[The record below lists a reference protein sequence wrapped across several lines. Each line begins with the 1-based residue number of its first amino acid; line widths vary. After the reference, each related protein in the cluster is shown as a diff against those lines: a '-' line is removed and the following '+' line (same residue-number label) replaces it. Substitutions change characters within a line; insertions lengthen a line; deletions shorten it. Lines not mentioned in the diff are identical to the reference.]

1 MRFLAFMGGLAILV
15 VIGAAV
21 FFFGGFYDVA
31 ARDKDPAA
39 VAWALGRIRDAAVTR
54 SAENLRAPQD
64 FEDSAQA
71 VAGARAFAARGCANC
86 HGAPGVKWAKY
97 SEGLN
102 PDPPNLKESA
112 GELTARQI
120 FWTVRNGLRMTAMP
134 SFGAIGASDEEIW
147 SIAAFVK
154 HLPTVTEENYRQ
166 WTAPPPTV
174 VAPPDA
180 SPAAP
185 APPKP

>member
-1 MRFLAFMGGLAILV
+1 MRFLAFLGGLAILV
-15 VIGAAV
+15 VVGAAV

-54 SAENLRAPQD
+54 SAENLRVPQD

-71 VAGARAFAARGCANC
+71 VAGARAFAARGCVNC
-86 HGAPGVKWAKY
+86 HGAPGVKWAKF

-102 PDPPNLKESA
+102 PDPPDLKESA

-134 SFGAIGASDEEIW
+134 SFGAIGASDQEIW

-166 WTAPPPTV
+166 WTAPPPPV